1 MPYKVSWE
9 PLGITRFSGVVSDD
23 ELIAANAEV
32 NASPLL
38 AAMKYMILDFSM
50 IEKFDVSTATVRAL
64 ADSDRRAAAINPDV
78 RIAIITSSPLMRG
91 MSNMYAIAQGAGEGG
106 TSWTTQLFEREEDAR
121 AWAVP
126 SG

>member
-1 MPYKVSWE
+1 MPYQLGWE

-64 ADSDRRAAAINPDV
+64 AASDRRAAAINPDV

-91 MSNMYAIAQGAGEGG
+91 MSNMYAIEQEAGEGG
-106 TSWTTQLFEREEDAR
+106 SSWTTQLFEREEDAR